1 MKDLNK
7 VTILKG
13 KSGKK
18 YTFSL
23 FSFDNFEELSD
34 ELNEEKGALYL
45 FTKRNL
51 KNGKYVHDYIYLGE
65 TSDISTR
72 YGNHHKRRCIMSY
85 GSNCIG
91 FFFTD
96 KDEDDRKAME
106 NDILEANDFPCNDIN
121 N

>member
-1 MKDLNK
+1 MKKLNK
-7 VTILKG
+7 TTTLKG
-13 KSGKK
+13 KSGNE
-18 YTFSL
+18 YTFKL
-23 FSFDNFEELSD
+23 YSFDNFDELS
-34 ELNEEKGALYL
+34 EEIAGKLAALYL

-72 YGNHHKRRCIMSY
+72 YGNHHKRRCITSH

-96 KDEDDRKAME
+96 KDEEERKAME
-106 NDILEANDFPCNDIN
+106 KDILEANDFPCNDIN

>member
-1 MKDLNK
+1 MKNLNK

-72 YGNHHKRRCIMSY
+72 YGNHHKRRCIISH

-91 FFFTD
+91 FFFSD
-96 KDEDDRKAME
+96 KDEEERKAMKK
-106 NDILEANDFPCNDIN
+106 IFSKPMIFHATI
-121 N
+121 